1 VTPAKLAADLR
12 DRVRALSSHAHVPF
26 SHQPVAALFL
36 LNDGFLVPGVR
47 VESATFSLTLPA
59 IVNGYTTCVSI
70 QRAHDIIAIASN
82 RAFRSEDHTYLQHLP
97 EVSLTAFSNDVL
109 LATDLLSRFTDGG
122 PALTNRGSAALPAP
136 RGYAG
141 LSVSREEV
149 SREEVSREDRFHSD
163 PSTPRGHETF
173 STNRTEP
180 NEGIMLARSVARFAH
195 VPASNFRVGTIIE
208 GESGTLYPGV
218 NVEHPDWTRIL
229 CAERNAAG
237 TARSYGE
244 SSVQQIFLTCLD
256 DPDGTPCGA
265 CRQVLAELAPEA
277 ALWMDRHSTDVE
289 QSTPE
294 QLLPGFFRG
303 NALLQT

>member
-12 DRVRALSSHAHVPF
+12 ERVRALSPRAHVPF

-36 LNDGFLVPGVR
+36 LSDGLLVPGVR

-70 QRAHDIIAIASN
+70 QRAHDIIAIACN
-82 RAFRSEDHTYLQHLP
+82 RAFRSEDHAYLQHLP
-97 EVSLTAFSNDVL
+97 DVSLTAFSNDVL
-109 LATDLLSRFTDGG
+109 LATDLPCRFTDGES
-122 PALTNRGSAALPAP
+122 ALTNRRRAAFPAP

-141 LSVSREEV
+141 LSI
-149 SREEVSREDRFHSD
+149 SREDRFHSD
-163 PSTPRGHETF
+163 PSTPSGHESS
-173 STNRTEP
+173 STDGTELH
-180 NEGIMLARSVARFAH
+180 EGITLARSVARFAY

-244 SSVQQIFLTCLD
+244 SSVQQIFLSCLD

-277 ALWMDRHSTDVE
+277 ALWMDRYRTDVE

-303 NALLQT
+303 NALLQR

>member
-1 VTPAKLAADLR
+1 MTPAKLAADLR
-12 DRVRALSSHAHVPF
+12 DRVRALSSRAHVPF
-26 SHQPVAALFL
+26 SHQPAAALFL
-36 LNDGFLVPGVR
+36 LSDGLLVPGVR

-82 RAFRSEDHTYLQHLP
+82 RAFRSEDHAYLQHLP

-109 LATDLLSRFTDGG
+109 LATDLPSRFTDGR

-136 RGYAG
+136 RGYAR
-141 LSVSREEV
+141 LSVSG
-149 SREEVSREDRFHSD
+149 EDRFHSD
-163 PSTPRGHETF
+163 PSTPRGHESP
-173 STNRTEP
+173 STDRTEP
-180 NEGIMLARSVARFAH
+180 HKGIALARSVAKFAY
-195 VPASNFRVGTIIE
+195 VPASNFRVGAIIE

-303 NALLQT
+303 NALLRP